1 MLNRQNS
8 PKSFDLKFPFSTAS
22 QCKQAYNVQISGT
35 PCRVLILVDPVLQN
49 TAKLVFWSIFSHP
62 GCHFGC
68 PFDPLGSDL
77 AHFGTN
83 FGESG
88 GVGSSSEACF

>member
-1 MLNRQNS
+1 MSKL
-8 PKSFDLKFPFSTAS
+8 
-22 QCKQAYNVQISGT
+22 VVT

-49 TAKLVFWSIFSHP
+49 TAKLVFWSIFFHP

-68 PFDPLGSDL
+68 PFDTLGSNL

-83 FGESG
+83 YGESG
-88 GVGSSSEACF
+88 GVGSSSEACVGVSKSQFESLEIH